1 MVGAKAGSSGW
12 AFYREWKVPGEGGC
26 AGCRG
31 MVEDDLMLGMYYE
44 QPEQASGGGGKAG
57 KEAAAGAAGAAAEAD
72 AMAWE
77 LQALRLFRYRL
88 QGSSSSG
95 GDSNSGS
102 GMGSGSGSASVQ
114 SRASPLQADQQPPAL
129 TPGQTLERLLQ
140 TDPAALRARHDELQS
155 NMLIQAATPRTRA
168 ATPSTQPATPRTTG
182 CSPMHRSLRPH
193 AIQAATSRVQAA
205 GHGMFLRLSDRVL
218 VKQLD
223 SSAGRNERQA
233 YAAVKAD
240 EEQLLEPFTS
250 HCYHAIERDALTLL
264 YVEDLTAAYLQPCIM
279 DIKLGTRIS

>member
-1 MVGAKAGSSGW
+1 MPKRGEALWLPLWCLPKVADVTAFEHPGPALMVGAKAGSSGW

-57 KEAAAGAAGAAAEAD
+57 KAGKEAAAGAAAAGATAEAD

-155 NMLIQAATPRTRA
+155 NMLIQAATPRTTGCNPTHPGCNPTHHGLQPHAPQA
-168 ATPSTQPATPRTTG
+168 AAPCIAACNPMQHKVQPHACRRRGTG
-182 CSPMHRSLRPH
+182 CSCDCR
-193 AIQAATSRVQAA
+193 
-205 GHGMFLRLSDRVL
+205 
-218 VKQLD
+218 
-223 SSAGRNERQA
+223 
-233 YAAVKAD
+233 
-240 EEQLLEPFTS
+240 
-250 HCYHAIERDALTLL
+250 
-264 YVEDLTAAYLQPCIM
+264 TAC
-279 DIKLGTRIS
+279 S